1 MWKSIPNVQ
10 AKIVQAT
17 LDRYNQLSKQ
27 GKPILHEKKAEWTVL
42 ASIVMIHCT
51 SRDDYFIKVISLGT
65 GLKCLPF
72 SKLSKTGDVL
82 NDGHAEI
89 IARRGF
95 IKYLLEI
102 YTKQQDSS
110 PFIKQDGGH
119 QMELR
124 PEYSLHMYVSQS
136 PCGDASMSALALGQS
151 KESKDIFEAGKKRK
165 RTTLEDYPYFIENI
179 YANKKLKMIENDA
192 HQDRHSSKQFQRGR
206 FDFNQLGVLRTKPG
220 RLDSEPTLCMSCSDK
235 LARWNVLGLQSALLS
250 NAYQPIYL
258 DSITVGDMF
267 DQEALERALHGRM
280 AAIKGKFNRH
290 SLNHPVIGSTNIPF
304 IHSKSHLESTGK
316 YQAVVSCGTSLSWVV
331 GMEKAEVFVNGAK
344 QGAPKNKPVNDK
356 TRPSL
361 CKKSLYQRSV
371 AKDLIQDG
379 TLSYYDCKQNAAVYQ
394 QTKICLLEQVFDTW
408 VQTPQEYE
416 KFTL

>member
-42 ASIVMIHCT
+42 ASIVMIHCP
-51 SRDDYFIKVISLGT
+51 SRDDYSIKVISLGT

-72 SKLSKTGDVL
+72 SKLCKTGDVL
-82 NDGHAEI
+82 NDGHAET

-95 IKYLLEI
+95 IKYLLET
-102 YTKQQDSS
+102 YTKQDSS

-119 QMELR
+119 QLELR
-124 PEYSLHMYVSQS
+124 PQYSLHMYVSQS

-165 RTTLEDYPYFIENI
+165 RTTLEDYPYFTENI
-179 YANKKLKMIENDA
+179 YANKKLKMTENDA
-192 HQDRHSSKQFQRGR
+192 HQDQHSSKQFQRGR
-206 FDFNQLGVLRTKPG
+206 FDFNQLGILRTKPG
-220 RLDSEPTLCMSCSDK
+220 RLDSEPSLCMSCSDK

-250 NAYQPIYL
+250 NAYKPMYL

-267 DQEALERALHGRM
+267 DREALERALHGRM
-280 AAIKGKFNRH
+280 AAIKDLSEPYK
-290 SLNHPVIGSTNIPF
+290 LNHPVIASTDIPF

-331 GMEKAEVFVNGAK
+331 GAEKAEVFVNGGK

-361 CKKSLYQRSV
+361 CKKSLYQKSV
-371 AKDLIQDG
+371 ANGLIQDG
-379 TLSYYDCKQNAAVYQ
+379 TLSYYDCKQNATMYQ
-394 QTKICLLEQVFDTW
+394 QTKACLLDQVFDMW
-408 VQTPQEYE
+408 IQTPQEYE
-416 KFTL
+416 RFTL

>member
-42 ASIVMIHCT
+42 ASIVMIHYT
-51 SRDDYFIKVISLGT
+51 SRDDYSIKAISLGT

-72 SKLSKTGDVL
+72 SKLCKTGDVL
-82 NDGHAEI
+82 NDCHAEI

-102 YTKQQDSS
+102 YAKQPQDSSS
-110 PFIKQDGGH
+110 PFIIKQQDGDGH

-151 KESKDIFEAGKKRK
+151 KESKDIFEAGSKKRK
-165 RTTLEDYPYFIENI
+165 RTTLEDYPSYFTENI
-179 YANKKLKMIENDA
+179 YANKKLKMTGNDA
-192 HQDRHSSKQFQRGR
+192 DQDQHSSKQFQRGR
-206 FDFNQLGVLRTKPG
+206 FDFNQLGILRTKPG

-250 NAYQPIYL
+250 KAYKPIYL
-258 DSITVGDMF
+258 DSITHFSWTDLP
-267 DQEALERALHGRM
+267 EPY
-280 AAIKGKFNRH
+280 K
-290 SLNHPVIGSTNIPF
+290 LNQPLIASTDIPF
-304 IHSKSHLESTGK
+304 IHSKSYLESTGS

-331 GMEKAEVFVNGAK
+331 GMEKAEVFVNGGK

-361 CKKSLYQRSV
+361 CKRSLYQRSV
-371 AKDLIQDG
+371 ASGLIQDG
-379 TLSYYDCKQNAAVYQ
+379 TLSYYDCKQNAALYQ
-394 QTKICLLEQVFDTW
+394 QTKMCLLDQVFDTW
-408 VQTPQEYE
+408 VQTPHEYE
-416 KFTL
+416 EFTL